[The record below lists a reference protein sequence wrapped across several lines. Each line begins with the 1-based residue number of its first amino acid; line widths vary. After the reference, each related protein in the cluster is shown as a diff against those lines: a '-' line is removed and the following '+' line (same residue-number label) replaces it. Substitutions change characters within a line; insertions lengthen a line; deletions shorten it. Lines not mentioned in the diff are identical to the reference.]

1 MDDMKQLATKSLL
14 TGAVNGLTSFIL
26 FGNQDVSIMGMSIPS
41 YIASGLGGVGS
52 SVAADVAHN
61 YLMPHIPVNQKY
73 DALESAALGI
83 GISGATNYLLLAPA
97 GVDPMLG
104 FALGAGTYV
113 ASDFIWLQYVNV
125 EMGGLLF

>member
-14 TGAVNGLTSFIL
+14 TGAVNGVTSFIL
-26 FGNQDVSIMGMSIPS
+26 FGNENVNIMGMSIPS

-73 DALESAALGI
+73 DALEAAALGI
-83 GISGATNYLLLAPA
+83 GISGATNYLLLSPA
-97 GVDPMLG
+97 GISMADSFL
-104 FALGAGTYV
+104 LGAGTYV
-113 ASDFIWLQYVNV
+113 AADFLWLQYVNV
-125 EMGGLLF
+125 EMSGLLF